1 MVFSSIPFL
10 FYFLPLVIVAY
21 YVTPKC
27 ARNAVLLIFSLIF
40 CGWGG
45 WISLVLILVCI
56 VQGFIC
62 GLAVEKYAGGIK
74 SKLYMCSSVII
85 SLAILAVFKYADFFI
100 VNFNAVTGL
109 HIRELKLILPIGISF
124 FTFQMISYVVDVYRG
139 ECQAQKNIIDL
150 ALYIAMFPQLIAG
163 PIVKYSDI
171 EAQLHNRDITL
182 DKAASGVTLFVTGLA
197 KKVIIANQLGEL
209 VAHFTQAA
217 DNSVLFY
224 WIYAIAFTLQM
235 YFDFSGYSDMAVGL
249 GRMFGFELCRNF
261 NYPYIAGSITEFWRR
276 WHISLGL
283 WFRNY
288 LYIPLGGNRVSRK
301 RWLFNILI
309 VWMATGLWHGAQWNF
324 VVWGLFFACMLIVE
338 KIALKKHLDKSHVLS
353 HVYVMLIVTAGSVI
367 FNSSDITVA
376 ASDIAAMLGFAG
388 IPAISHEAVY
398 YLRSYAL
405 LIIIA
410 VIGSTPLPYKLA
422 SKLDSRAAVVL
433 QPLYVIIL
441 LVICTAYLVDGS
453 FNPFLYFRF

>member
-45 WISLVLILVCI
+45 WISLALII
-56 VQGFIC
+56 VSILQGFIC
-62 GLAVEKYAGGIK
+62 GLAVEKTEGSIK

-124 FTFQMISYVVDVYRG
+124 FTFQMISYVIDVYRG

-171 EAQLHNRDITL
+171 EAQLHNCDITL

-249 GRMFGFELCRNF
+249 GRLFGFELCRNF

-288 LYIPLGGNRVSRK
+288 LYIPLGGNRVGRK

-324 VVWGLFFACMLIVE
+324 VVWGLLFACMLIVE
-338 KIALKKHLDKSHVLS
+338 KFALKKYLDKSHVLS
-353 HVYVMLIVTAGSVI
+353 HVYVMLVVIVGSVI
-367 FNSSDITVA
+367 FNSSNLTMVG
-376 ASDIAAMLGFAG
+376 SDIAAMLGFTG
-388 IPAISHEAVY
+388 IPAVSHEAVY
-398 YLRSYAL
+398 YLRSYKIL
-405 LIIIA
+405 LIIA
-410 VIGSTPLPYKLA
+410 AIGTTPLPYKLV
-422 SKLDSRAAVVL
+422 SKLDRRAAVVL

-441 LVICTAYLVDGS
+441 LVISTAYLVDGS

>member
-45 WISLVLILVCI
+45 WISLVLII
-56 VQGFIC
+56 VSILQGFIC
-62 GLAVEKYAGGIK
+62 GLAVEKTEGSIK

-124 FTFQMISYVVDVYRG
+124 FTFQMISYVIDVYRG

-171 EAQLHNRDITL
+171 EAQLYNRDITL

-197 KKVIIANQLGEL
+197 KKVIIANQLGEF
-209 VAHFTQAA
+209 VTHFTQSA